1 MYMIFCINT
10 TRDVSR
16 LSQQFR
22 NISRGIYAKYQYKS
36 CYNLYKLDLK
46 IKTAL
51 RKNALTCWPREYN
64 RTES

>member
-16 LSQQFR
+16 LSQRFR
-22 NISRGIYAKYQYKS
+22 NITRGIYAKYQYKS

-64 RTES
+64 RKES